1 MNKKNKYMKLAQ
13 FFSEWSKDP
22 RTKVGAVIIGENGQ
36 VLSQGY
42 NGFPRGIK
50 DTEERLNNREIK
62 NKLVTHAEENALYN
76 ALLNNANIENSTIY
90 VYGLHVCH
98 NCAKGII
105 QSGIK
110 DVVMLETKVN
120 DWTESTTLAKE
131 MFEESGVKFEILEL
145 SDLYE

>member
-1 MNKKNKYMKLAQ
+1 MKLAQ

-50 DTEERLNNREIK
+50 D
-62 NKLVTHAEENALYN
+62 
-76 ALLNNANIENSTIY
+76 
-90 VYGLHVCH
+90 
-98 NCAKGII
+98 
-105 QSGIK
+105 
-110 DVVMLETKVN
+110 VVMLETKVN